1 MTLVVIFFFLFML
14 LGMPVV
20 FAISISGFLFFLQH
34 PEIPIT
40 TPIQLPLTQTINF
53 ALLAI
58 PLFILAG
65 NMMNNSGITK
75 RLIDLSTVLVGHLR
89 GGLAQVTCVLS
100 ALMGGVSGSAI
111 ADAAMEA
118 RMLGPEMI
126 KRGLPKG
133 YAAGALV
140 YSSLEVPTI
149 PPSIGLILFGTI
161 AQVSIGRLFAG
172 GIVPGLLI
180 MIFLMITV
188 AITSRIRNFAPLR
201 EKRASVWEMIRSL
214 GKGIWAIL
222 FPVILLVGLRGGFFT
237 PSEIG
242 ALCVVYAILIGLLA
256 YRELNIH
263 SFLDALRGS
272 ITDIGAT
279 MSLIAFSNIF
289 SYGIVWERIPELISN
304 FILGIT
310 NNPYVFYLI
319 LIALLLVTGCFI
331 DATVLILM
339 LTSIFFPIALK
350 LGIDPV
356 HFGLVFVVTCA
367 VGNFTPP
374 VGAAMYAVCTILD
387 VSLEEFL
394 KESWP
399 FLLAVTLAIITLV
412 FFPDLVLFIPN
423 LIFGK

>member
-1 MTLVVIFFFLFML
+1 MILVVIFFFLFML

-172 GIVPGLLI
+172 GIIPGLLI
-180 MIFLMITV
+180 MTFLMITV

-201 EKRASVWEMIRSL
+201 EKRASFWEMIRSL
-214 GKGIWAIL
+214 SKGIWAIL

-242 ALCVVYAILIGLLA
+242 ALCVVYAILVGLLA
-256 YRELNIH
+256 YRELDIR
-263 SFLDALRGS
+263 SFLGAIKGS

-310 NNPYVFYLI
+310 NNPYLFYLI
-319 LIALLLVTGCFI
+319 LIVLLLVAGCFI

-339 LTSIFFPIALK
+339 LTSIFFPIAIK

-356 HFGLVFVVTCA
+356 HFGLVFVMTCA

-399 FLLAVTLAIITLV
+399 FLVAVTFAIITLV

>member
-1 MTLVVIFFFLFML
+1 MLLVIIFFFLFML

-20 FAISISGFLFFLQH
+20 FAIAISGFLFFLQH

-40 TPIQLPLTQTINF
+40 TPIQQPLSQTINF

-58 PLFILAG
+58 PLFITAG
-65 NMMNNSGITK
+65 NMMNNTGITK
-75 RLIDLSTVLVGHLR
+75 RLIDLSVTLVGHLR

-118 RMLGPEMI
+118 RILGPEMI
-126 KRGLPKG
+126 RRGLPKG

-149 PPSIGLILFGTI
+149 PPSIGLVLFGTI

-172 GIVPGLLI
+172 GIIPGLLI
-180 MIFLMITV
+180 MAYLMITV
-188 AITSRIRNFAPLR
+188 AITAKIRNFAPLR
-201 EKRASVWEMIRSL
+201 EKRASAKEIASGFL
-214 GKGIWAIL
+214 KSIWAIL
-222 FPVILLVGLRGGFFT
+222 FPVILLVGLRGGLFT

-242 ALCVVYAILIGLLA
+242 ALCVVYAVLVGLLA
-256 YRELNIH
+256 YRELN
-263 SFLDALRGS
+263 FNNFMEALRS
-272 ITDIGAT
+272 SVTDIGAT
-279 MSLIAFSNIF
+279 MSLIAFSSIF
-289 SYGIVWERIPELISN
+289 SYGIVWERIPELISS

-310 NNPYVFYLI
+310 NNPYVFLLI
-319 LIALLLVTGCFI
+319 LIGLLLIAGCFI

-356 HFGLVFVVTCA
+356 HFGLIFVITCA
-367 VGNFTPP
+367 IGNFTPP

-387 VSLEEFL
+387 VTLEEFL
-394 KESWP
+394 RESWP
-399 FLLAVTLAIITLV
+399 FLVAVVLAVVTII

-423 LIFGK
+423 LVFGR